1 MDVVADLPTDTQT
14 TEPVQ
19 QRDRLF
25 HYPAMNTQTGAV
37 FDTASGKVGGDAFT
51 TYLVA
56 VDVVVVGPVG
66 VQAVWS
72 PAWTAAFAAYRRD
85 GLDQRE
91 ELSDVVSV
99 AAGQGDGQRD
109 ARAFGDDMVFR
120 AGLGTVDR
128 ARAGFGPPFKA
139 RTCEPSITALDQSN
153 LSAALSSASSSSCRR
168 CQTPAWCHWAN
179 RRQQV
184 IPEPNP
190 NSCGR
195 NSHGIAVYST
205 NRMPHSTCRSG
216 TRLRPGLRK
225 RRGCW
230 GNSGSI
236 RSHSPSG
243 TIHGGCSPFRTV
255 AYCRSSSTVDER
267 P

>member
-1 MDVVADLPTDTQT
+1 
-14 TEPVQ
+14 
-19 QRDRLF
+19 
-25 HYPAMNTQTGAV
+25 MNTQTGAV

-99 AAGQGDGQRD
+99 AAGQGDGQWD

-168 CQTPAWCHWAN
+168 CQTPAGATG
-179 RRQQV
+179 
-184 IPEPNP
+184 PTGA
-190 NSCGR
+190 S
-195 NSHGIAVYST
+195 
-205 NRMPHSTCRSG
+205 
-216 TRLRPGLRK
+216 
-225 RRGCW
+225 
-230 GNSGSI
+230 
-236 RSHSPSG
+236 
-243 TIHGGCSPFRTV
+243 
-255 AYCRSSSTVDER
+255 RSSRSRTPTPAAGTPTESRCTARTGCRTAPAGPVPVCVPGCENAAGVGVTAVRSAPTAHPAPSMVAARPSAQLPTVGHR
-267 P
+267 PQWTKDPRSFC